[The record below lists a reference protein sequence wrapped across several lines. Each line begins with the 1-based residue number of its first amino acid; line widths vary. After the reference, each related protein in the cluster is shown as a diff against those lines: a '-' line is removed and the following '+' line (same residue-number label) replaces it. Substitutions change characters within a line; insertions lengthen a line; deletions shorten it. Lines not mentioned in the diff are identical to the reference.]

1 MRLPVGPTAPG
12 ATVDDA
18 PRALLELAHD
28 LAVAAGDRAHAGRRG
43 GLREVGTKTTTTDM
57 VTEYDR
63 ATERDLVETIRA
75 LRPDDSIVGEEGASH
90 RGAGPHEWC
99 IDPIDGTTNFLY
111 DLPGWAVSIGV
122 ADASGPLAGV
132 VHVPALRETYTALRG
147 AGAWRNGERIACS
160 TATDLSTALVCTGF
174 SYARERRGPQAERVA
189 RMIPHLR
196 DVRRLGAASID
207 LCFVACGRLDAYFE
221 ESLHPW
227 DLAAGA
233 LVASEAGARL
243 GDFSG
248 GPLRPA
254 QVLVAAPGI
263 FDALSRLIV
272 GG

>member
-1 MRLPVGPTAPG
+1 MRLPVGPG
-12 ATVDDA
+12 AGVADD
-18 PRALLELAHD
+18 PRALLALARD
-28 LAVAAGDRAHAGRRG
+28 MAVAAGERAHAGRRA
-43 GLREVGTKTTTTDM
+43 GLRDVGTKTTATDM
-57 VTEYDR
+57 VTEWDR
-63 ATERDLVETIRA
+63 ATERDLVDTIRA

-90 RGAGPHEWC
+90 RGDGPHEWC
-99 IDPIDGTTNFLY
+99 VDPIDGTTNFLY
-111 DLPGWAVSIGV
+111 DLPTWAVSIGV
-122 ADASGPLAGV
+122 ADAAGPLAGA

-147 AGAWRNGERIACS
+147 AGAWCNGEAISCS
-160 TATDLSTALVCTGF
+160 GATDLATSLVCTGF
-174 SYARERRGPQAERVA
+174 SYAPERRGPQAQRVA

-233 LVASEAGARL
+233 LIASEAGARL
-243 GDFSG
+243 GDFAG